1 MSQDRLKVV
10 KGLHCEKTE
19 KKKKKT
25 ENGIKIVM
33 PSFEDKLHISVDYFI
48 LSVTKCYTSTFDG
61 KLYYLRG

>member
-1 MSQDRLKVV
+1 MKKL
-10 KGLHCEKTE
+10 

-48 LSVTKCYTSTFDG
+48 LSVTKCYTSTFDANYVTSEANIQSHHS
-61 KLYYLRG
+61 LIQF

>member
-1 MSQDRLKVV
+1 MSQDLLKVV
-10 KGLHCEKTE
+10 KILHCEKTE
-19 KKKKKT
+19 KKKT
-25 ENGIKIVM
+25 ENGIKTVM